1 MSVDLSAAALT
12 ARIER
17 ASELSD
23 LSAHRRLEGK
33 LDMSA
38 DGVSRR
44 LREAF
49 ELLEFCASLRRVPP
63 PADCGGPAQG
73 QA

>member
-1 MSVDLSAAALT
+1 VSVDLSAEACT

-17 ASELSD
+17 ASSLSD
-23 LSAHRRLEGK
+23 LSAGLRLDGK

-38 DGVSRR
+38 EGISRR

-49 ELLEFCASLRRVPP
+49 ELLELCESLRCDPHGR
-63 PADCGGPAQG
+63 DGT
-73 QA
+73 

>member
-1 MSVDLSAAALT
+1 VSVDLSAEACT

-17 ASELSD
+17 ASALSD
-23 LSAHRRLEGK
+23 LAAGKRLDGK

-49 ELLEFCASLRRVPP
+49 EILELCESLRRVPDGREE
-63 PADCGGPAQG
+63 A
-73 QA
+73 